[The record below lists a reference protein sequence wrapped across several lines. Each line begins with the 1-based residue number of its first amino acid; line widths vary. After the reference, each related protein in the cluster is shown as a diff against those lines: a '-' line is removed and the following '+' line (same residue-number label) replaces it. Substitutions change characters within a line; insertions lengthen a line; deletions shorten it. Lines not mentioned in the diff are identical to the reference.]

1 MFRGTVKLKHPKGQE
16 HAAAQQHPAG
26 SPEATPPPHRPL
38 TIGLVT
44 HAQDDL
50 RGAVVACNHIGR
62 HKEAGG
68 SSSGQAEVQ
77 NLQGA
82 IRLYHNVAG
91 LQVLSRHTTQAWF
104 RGGGTR
110 CWFEGGIGQTFRK
123 KNPRLQTYISL
134 LIHCVLSDFNETDF
148 ILVLV
153 HMTHLKSTG
162 RPCPARNK
170 HCNETLP
177 LRNSFFQALN
187 DR

>member
-1 MFRGTVKLKHPKGQE
+1 MPAFPLRLNLHYACMSVCVCVSGSQSERERERGLYLRDVFRGTVKLKHPKGQE
-16 HAAAQQHPAG
+16 HAS
-26 SPEATPPPHRPL
+26 SPTAPSWFSRSYSPPTHRPL

-62 HKEAGG
+62 HKKAGG

-82 IRLYHNVAG
+82 IRLYHNVAR

-110 CWFEGGIGQTFRK
+110 CWFEGGIGQTFRN
-123 KNPRLQTYISL
+123 KNPRLQTYSIYL
-134 LIHCVLSDFNETDF
+134 
-148 ILVLV
+148 
-153 HMTHLKSTG
+153 
-162 RPCPARNK
+162 
-170 HCNETLP
+170 
-177 LRNSFFQALN
+177 
-187 DR
+187 

>member
-1 MFRGTVKLKHPKGQE
+1 MCVCKGARERERERVQRYCQTKASQGSGACKQLSSTQLVLQKLLPLNQ
-16 HAAAQQHPAG
+16 
-26 SPEATPPPHRPL
+26 PL

-50 RGAVVACNHIGR
+50 RGAVVACNHIGC
-62 HKEAGG
+62 HKEASG

-110 CWFEGGIGQTFRK
+110 CWFEGGIGQHIQK
-123 KNPRLQTYISL
+123 EKSQTANIYISKFIDSMRY
-134 LIHCVLSDFNETDF
+134 LISMKL
-148 ILVLV
+148 ILY
-153 HMTHLKSTG
+153 
-162 RPCPARNK
+162 
-170 HCNETLP
+170 
-177 LRNSFFQALN
+177 
-187 DR
+187 